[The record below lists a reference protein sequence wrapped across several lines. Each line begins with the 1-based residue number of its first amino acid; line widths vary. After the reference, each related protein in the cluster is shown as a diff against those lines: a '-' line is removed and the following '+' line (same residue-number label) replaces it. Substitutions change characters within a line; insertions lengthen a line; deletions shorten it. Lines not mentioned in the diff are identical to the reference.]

1 LSEAERAGLISKM
14 ESRWS
19 RLRQVWWK
27 LAGLA
32 LLEVVLVRWLSEPI
46 LTHSVLYYPE
56 RQPVVLEPSPALQIA
71 VYGAVAMAI
80 VIPFLVWWIC
90 RRTPV

>member
-1 LSEAERAGLISKM
+1 M

-71 VYGAVAMAI
+71 VYGAVGVVI
-80 VIPFLVWWIC
+80 VIPISCLVDMSPHARLGWFPKLRC
-90 RRTPV
+90 RR